1 MNRIANLPR
10 MIRGRVVRSLINRY
24 GDRVKSF
31 AHGVETR
38 LERAWEWKRRYFQAM
53 PSDGEMTAFLRRNG
67 WTGFYPYLLKQKR
80 GDFGRRNFT
89 PGDRDAL
96 SNRLRTQF
104 PQEVA
109 RIIAQAEKV
118 VSGEFDLL
126 GSGPVDMRR
135 SRSGPGYRI
144 DWNRDPISGE
154 RYPTIFSHWRW
165 NPFKMRRGNADV
177 KGPWEL
183 TRCQHFPLL
192 GQAYWL
198 TGDERYTECYART
211 IEDFIRCNRPGIGVH
226 WACPMDVALRTVSW
240 LIGLSYFQGA
250 PALGSLWWRRFLKSL
265 VQHGRHITNNLEF
278 GTLEGRVIVSNHG
291 LANLFGLY
299 WLGLNF
305 SGLDAGCV
313 WRGIAETGLEQQ
325 IRLQLLDDGG
335 GFESSIPYHRLVTEI
350 FLSAYALAQHHGF
363 SFSDE
368 YRRRLLNAL
377 RFIKALRQD
386 GGRQPQI
393 GDADNGRA
401 HILSG
406 YGVWEEEQENMDHLL
421 VAGAVVLG
429 CPDLAEGIDPRFQ
442 LEALFWRDLGDPES
456 KPTPLSAVEP
466 GVLFDDAGI
475 AVLRR
480 KDAYALMSNS
490 VCGTFGIGNH
500 KHNDQLAIEWVLGDQ
515 PLLVDAGSY
524 TYTQDPAAR
533 NWFRSTRQHNT
544 LQIDDQ
550 EQNGLDSSALFRLVQ
565 QGGPIW
571 ECPWQDADGRWG
583 VRARNTAYSRLSGAP
598 NHIRGIIMSSDG
610 QLVIDDQIENAD
622 GHELRW
628 CFIVHPSVSV
638 ELSGNIA
645 TLTGRRSAVIE
656 APDWAN
662 WVVEPAWY
670 SRGYGV
676 RQQTKA
682 LVMTATSIQRVVFV
696 ARQKIEPNPL
706 RSTAA
711 LQLADAF
718 WQKYSAS

>member
-1 MNRIANLPR
+1 
-10 MIRGRVVRSLINRY
+10 V
-24 GDRVKSF
+24 
-31 AHGVETR
+31 
-38 LERAWEWKRRYFQAM
+38 
-53 PSDGEMTAFLRRNG
+53 
-67 WTGFYPYLLKQKR
+67 
-80 GDFGRRNFT
+80 
-89 PGDRDAL
+89 
-96 SNRLRTQF
+96 
-104 PQEVA
+104 

-135 SRSGPGYRI
+135 GRSGPGYWI

-154 RYPTIFSHWRW
+154 RYPAVFSHWRW

-198 TGDERYTECYART
+198 TGDERYAECYART

-240 LIGLSYFQGA
+240 LVGLSYFQGS
-250 PALGSLWWRRFLKSL
+250 PTLSVFWWRRFLKSL

-325 IRLQLLDDGG
+325 VRLQLLYDGG
-335 GFESSIPYHRLVTEI
+335 GFESSIPYHRLVTEM
-350 FLSAYALAQHHGF
+350 FLSAYALAQHHGL

-368 YRRRLLNAL
+368 YRRRLVSAL
-377 RFIKALRQD
+377 RFIKALRQE

-406 YGVWEEEQENMDHLL
+406 YGEWEVEQENMDHLL
-421 VAGAVVLG
+421 VAGATVLD
-429 CPDLAEGIDPRFQ
+429 CPELIKGIADKYHV
-442 LEALFWRDLGDPES
+442 EACFWRDQGDRHAEQ
-456 KPTPLSAVEP
+456 KIPLDPVPAAC
-466 GVLFDDAGI
+466 LFPNSGI
-475 AVLRR
+475 AVIRQGE
-480 KDAYALMSNS
+480 AYALMSNS

-500 KHNDQLAIEWVLGDQ
+500 KHNDQLAVEWVLGDQ

-524 TYTQDPAAR
+524 TYTQNPEAR
-533 NWFRSTRQHNT
+533 NWFRGTRQHNT
-544 LQIDDQ
+544 LQIDGQ
-550 EQNGLDSSALFRLVQ
+550 EQNGLDPAALFRLEQYGDSV
-565 QGGPIW
+565 W
-571 ECPWQDADGRWG
+571 ERPWQDAEGCWG
-583 VRARNTAYSRLSGAP
+583 VRARNTAYSRLPGAP
-598 NHIRGIIMSSDG
+598 SHVRGIIMTVDG
-610 QLVIDDQIENAD
+610 RLVIDDQIENAL

-645 TLTGRRSAVIE
+645 ILTGRRIAVIE

-662 WVVEPAWY
+662 WVVEAAWY

-676 RQQTKA
+676 RQQTSA
-682 LVMTATSIQRVVFV
+682 LVMTATSIQRAVFV
-696 ARQKIEPNPL
+696 AHQQIEPNPL
-706 RSTAA
+706 GGAAA

-718 WQKYSAS
+718 WQKYTAS